1 MPPSTL
7 PLVYS
12 CSGCSNVAQ
21 LANNLAVRLDR
32 SGVAEMSCIAGLG
45 GHVGSLVN
53 KARSG
58 RRIYALDGCPLQC
71 VENCLKQHGL
81 HADVHLIL
89 SHYGLRKRYG
99 EDCTQEQS
107 DQLFEGIRQLIVSDG
122 MQHETRAQAR

>member
-7 PLVYS
+7 PLVYA

-21 LANNLAVRLDR
+21 LANTLAVRLDR
-32 SGVAEMSCIAGLG
+32 SGVAEMSCIAGVG
-45 GHVGSLVN
+45 GHVAALVN

-58 RRIYALDGCPLQC
+58 RRIFALDGCPLQC

-89 SHYGLRKRYG
+89 SHYGVRKCYG
-99 EDCTQEQS
+99 EDCTEAQS
-107 DQLFEGIRQLIVSDG
+107 DELFEGIRQLIASDTR
-122 MQHETRAQAR
+122 QHESRG